1 MKRIFFDIVLFLS
14 VFIFPWWVG
23 AILALL
29 GMFLFKEF
37 YEFLA
42 FGVILYI
49 LYAIPGKVIIASQ
62 IWFHVILVFIFVGI
76 QFLRRRVILYKNE
89 I

>member
-14 VFIFPWWVG
+14 VFILPWWIGV
-23 AILALL
+23 ILGLL

-42 FGVILYI
+42 FGVVMYI
-49 LYAIPGKVIIASQ
+49 LYAIPGQEIIASQ
-62 IWFHVILVFIFVGI
+62 IWFHVILVCVFIGI
-76 QFLRRRVILYKNE
+76 QFLRRHAILYKNE